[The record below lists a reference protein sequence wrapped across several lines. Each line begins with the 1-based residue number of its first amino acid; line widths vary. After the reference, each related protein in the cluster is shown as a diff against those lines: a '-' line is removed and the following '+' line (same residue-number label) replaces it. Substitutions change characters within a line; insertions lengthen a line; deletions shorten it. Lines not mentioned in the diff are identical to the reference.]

1 MTPFLLLALGM
12 GIVLG
17 SVIWLKL
24 HPFLALSA
32 AAMVI
37 SFSTPQGSL
46 VSYAENHTASEL
58 ERGKMS
64 AAGADVFK
72 EDFAKRSSMKRV
84 VMEFGN
90 GCAKVGLIIAF
101 AALIGRFLL
110 ESGAA
115 AKIVLVMLSFFGE
128 KRAGLAFLI
137 SGFLLAIPVF
147 FDTVFYL
154 LIPIAIA
161 MAHRTKGNYLFYVL
175 CIVAGGTMAHSLVP
189 PTPGPLLVAE
199 EIGVDIGAMMLGGLA
214 VGLFTITFGYLYARR
229 ASGKFE
235 LKPPPLVE
243 GVSMDEDNLPSTL
256 VSFLPV
262 ILPVL
267 LVTGGTLYA
276 IFKPDNLEF
285 LKVLGEKNLALGIA
299 ALVAFMILAKRC
311 SGDRERLRRVSS
323 EALSSGAVIVL
334 ITAAGAAF
342 GGVLKQTDIA
352 SAIGTLQG
360 SSTLALPVC
369 FLITALVRTAQG
381 SATVAMITAAPVAA
395 AFAASP
401 ALGFHPV
408 YLALAVGCG
417 SKPIPWMNDSGF
429 WVVTRMS
436 GLKESQTLRTVTPM
450 MSLMGV
456 TGLLVVIVASWVLP
470 LS

>member
-12 GIVLG
+12 VIVLG

-24 HPFLALSA
+24 HPFLALSTA
-32 AAMVI
+32 AIVI
-37 SFSTPQGSL
+37 AFSTPQDSL
-46 VSYAENHTASEL
+46 SGYAEKHAASEL
-58 ERGKMS
+58 ARGKMS
-64 AAGADVFK
+64 EAGAEVFK
-72 EDFAKRSSMKRV
+72 AEFAKRSSMKRV
-84 VMEFGN
+84 VNEFGN

-115 AKIVLVMLSFFGE
+115 AKIVLVMVSLFGE
-128 KRAGLAFLI
+128 KRAGLAFLV
-137 SGFLLAIPVF
+137 SGFLLAVPVF

-161 MAHRTKGNYLFYVL
+161 MAHRTRGNYLFYVL

-214 VGLFTITFGYLYARR
+214 VGLFTITFGYLYARWM
-229 ASGKFE
+229 SGRFE
-235 LKPPPLVE
+235 LAPPPLGDDVLMEE
-243 GVSMDEDNLPSTL
+243 GDLPSAF

-262 ILPVL
+262 LLPVL

-276 IFKPDNLEF
+276 IFKPEHLGF
-285 LKVLGEKNLALGIA
+285 LKVFGEKNLALGLA
-299 ALVAFMILAKRC
+299 ALVAFTILAKRC
-311 SGDRERLRRVSS
+311 SGDKERLRRVSS

-352 SAIGTLQG
+352 SAIGAMQG
-360 SSTLALPVC
+360 NATFALPVC

-395 AFAASP
+395 AFAAS
-401 ALGFHPV
+401 ASLGFHPV

-429 WVVTRMS
+429 WVITRMS
-436 GLKESQTLRTVTPM
+436 GLKEAQTLRTVTPM

-456 TGLLVVIVASWVLP
+456 AGLIVVVVASWILP
-470 LS
+470 FS

>member
-1 MTPFLLLALGM
+1 M

-37 SFSTPQGSL
+37 AFSTPQESL
-46 VSYAENHTASEL
+46 VSYAENHTKSEL

-64 AAGADVFK
+64 TAAVDVFK

-128 KRAGLAFLI
+128 KRAALAFLI

-214 VGLFTITFGYLYARR
+214 VGLFTITFGYFYARR

-243 GVSMDEDNLPSTL
+243 EISMDEDNLPSAM

-262 ILPVL
+262 LLPVL
-267 LVTGGTLYA
+267 LVTGGTLHA
-276 IFKPDNLEF
+276 IFKPENLEV
-285 LKVLGEKNLALGIA
+285 LKVLGEKNLALGLA
-299 ALVAFMILAKRC
+299 ALLAFIILAGRC
-311 SGDRERLRRVSS
+311 SGDKERLRRVSS

-360 SSTLALPVC
+360 SATLALPVC

-456 TGLLVVIVASWVLP
+456 TGLLVVVVASWVLP

>member
-1 MTPFLLLALGM
+1 MIPFLLLALGM

-32 AAMVI
+32 AAIVI

-46 VSYAENHTASEL
+46 SSYAENHITSEL

-64 AAGADVFK
+64 TAAAEVFK
-72 EDFAKRSSMKRV
+72 EDFAKLSSMKRV
-84 VMEFGN
+84 VKEFGN

-115 AKIVLVMLSFFGE
+115 AKIVLVMLSLFGE
-128 KRAGLAFLI
+128 RRAGLAFLI

-214 VGLFTITFGYLYARR
+214 VGLFTITFGYLYARW
-229 ASGKFE
+229 ASGKFD
-235 LKPPPLVE
+235 LKPPPMVA
-243 GVSMDEDNLPSTL
+243 GVSMDEDNLPSAM

-262 ILPVL
+262 LLPVL
-267 LVTGGTLYA
+267 LVAGGTLHA
-276 IFKPDNLEF
+276 IFKPDNWEF

-299 ALVAFMILAKRC
+299 AVVAFIILAKRC
-311 SGDRERLRRVSS
+311 SGDKERLRRVSS

-360 SSTLALPVC
+360 SATLALPVC

-401 ALGFHPV
+401 GLGFHPV

>member
-1 MTPFLLLALGM
+1 
-12 GIVLG
+12 
-17 SVIWLKL
+17 
-24 HPFLALSA
+24 
-32 AAMVI
+32 
-37 SFSTPQGSL
+37 
-46 VSYAENHTASEL
+46 
-58 ERGKMS
+58 
-64 AAGADVFK
+64 
-72 EDFAKRSSMKRV
+72 
-84 VMEFGN
+84 
-90 GCAKVGLIIAF
+90 
-101 AALIGRFLL
+101 
-110 ESGAA
+110 
-115 AKIVLVMLSFFGE
+115 
-128 KRAGLAFLI
+128 
-137 SGFLLAIPVF
+137 
-147 FDTVFYL
+147 
-154 LIPIAIA
+154 
-161 MAHRTKGNYLFYVL
+161 
-175 CIVAGGTMAHSLVP
+175 MAHSLVP

-229 ASGKFE
+229 ASGKFDLE
-235 LKPPPLVE
+235 PPPLVD
-243 GVSMDEDNLPSTL
+243 GVSMDEEDLPSAL

-285 LKVLGEKNLALGIA
+285 LKVLGEKNLALGLA
-299 ALVAFMILAKRC
+299 ALVAFAILAKRC
-311 SGDRERLRRVSS
+311 SGDKDRLRRVSS

-352 SAIGTLQG
+352 SAIGAIQG
-360 SSTLALPVC
+360 SATLSLPVC